1 MEMSSLKTTLQVHA
15 EGVSTGRGRL
25 RAVSPELAEESDDN
39 DEEDDK
45 EYDDDDEEEAFDDE
59 EEEDEHGD
67 GIFFTGAMHNI
78 LVFLGGV

>member
-1 MEMSSLKTTLQVHA
+1 MEMSSLKTTLQLHA
-15 EGVSTGRGRL
+15 VGVSTGRGRL
-25 RAVSPELAEESDDN
+25 RAVSPELAEELDDN

-45 EYDDDDEEEAFDDE
+45 EYDDDDEEEAYDD

-67 GIFFTGAMHNI
+67 GIFFTGARHNI